1 MARKKLSPKY
11 FVGCLVIVLSA
22 CGSEQPA
29 VKDSKL
35 RLDLIEQAMDA
46 VDAAVGEDQAYFE
59 INVTDSVVNLF
70 LATDLDGQPNPD
82 GLPDAMVQYVFTPQD
97 GLEDVALPLAANGPT
112 FTRSAVNFSVE
123 KVLLIVVSA
132 LPNSTA
138 KMFVIAGVGTA
149 SGSTGVADYRV
160 RMNSSQGGEMSVLVT
175 KDGEIIGTDAS

>member
-1 MARKKLSPKY
+1 VASKRLFPLFLVS
-11 FVGCLVIVLSA
+11 CLVTVLSA
-22 CGSEQPA
+22 CGSEQPT
-29 VKDSKL
+29 VKESTL

-46 VDAAVGEDQAYFE
+46 VDVAVGEDQVYFE

-82 GLPDAMVQYVFTPQD
+82 GFPDATEQYIFTPQD
-97 GLEDVALPLAANGPT
+97 GLEVVALPLAANGPT

-123 KVLLIVVSA
+123 NVLLKVVSA

-138 KMFVIAGVGTA
+138 RMFVIAGVGTA

-160 RMNSSQGGEMSVLVT
+160 LMNSSQGGEMSVLVT

>member
-1 MARKKLSPKY
+1 MAQKKLFPQ
-11 FVGCLVIVLSA
+11 FLVGCLVIVLLA
-22 CGSEQPA
+22 CRSEQPI
-29 VKDSKL
+29 VKDSNL

-46 VDAAVGEDQAYFE
+46 VDAGVGEGQAYFE
-59 INVTDSVVNLF
+59 INVTDAVVNLF

-82 GLPDAMVQYVFTPQD
+82 GLPDAMLQYIFTSQD

-123 KVLLIVVSA
+123 KVLLKVVSA

-138 KMFVIAGVGTA
+138 TMFVIAGVGTA
-149 SGSTGVADYRV
+149 SGSTGIADYRV
-160 RMNSSQGGEMSVLVT
+160 LMNSSQGGEISVLVT

>member
-1 MARKKLSPKY
+1 MARKKLFPKY
-11 FVGCLVIVLSA
+11 LVGCLIIVLSA
-22 CGSEQPA
+22 CGSEQPN
-29 VKDSKL
+29 VKDSSL

-46 VDAAVGEDQAYFE
+46 VDTGVGDDQAYFE

-82 GLPDAMVQYVFTPQD
+82 GLPDAMVQYIFTPQD
-97 GLEDVALPLAANGPT
+97 GLEDVAPALAANGPT
-112 FTRSAVNFSVE
+112 FTRSAVSFSVE
-123 KVLLIVVSA
+123 KVLLKVVSA

-138 KMFVIAGVGTA
+138 TMFVIAGVGTA

-160 RMNSSQGGEMSVLVT
+160 LMNSSQGGEMSVLVT